1 MRHSGPQPP
10 PRPEPPASAPTFPWK
25 AFRHFNAAPPPL
37 DPHSRSRGVRDLEAL
52 FPGDSLECRLARLLL
67 EARALPWKELLE
79 SFEVF
84 QRVRKRVRRPV
95 VADLCAGH
103 GLTGLLFA
111 VYERSVEEVVLVD
124 QREPESAARL
134 LALVGEVAPW
144 APAKV
149 RYVEAALQ
157 RAPEVAAL
165 PEGSGVIGVH
175 ACGPATDAVI
185 DVALGLAGPVGLLP
199 CCHARSACGAPDSLV
214 RSLGVCTATD
224 IHRTYRLEAA
234 GHRTRWTGIPEGIT
248 PMNRVILAW
257 PEDAP

>member
-1 MRHSGPQPP
+1 MH
-10 PRPEPPASAPTFPWK
+10 PEPPPSAPLAAPFPWK
-25 AFRHFNAAPPPL
+25 AFRHFNGTPPLL
-37 DPHSRSRGVRDLEAL
+37 DPHSRSRGVRDLELL
-52 FPGDSLECRLARLLL
+52 FPGDSLECRLARALLA
-67 EARALPWKELLE
+67 ARALPWKELLE

-111 VYERSVEEVVLVD
+111 VYERGVEEVVMVD
-124 QREPESAARL
+124 RREPESAARL
-134 LALVGEVAPW
+134 LALVGAVAPW

-149 RYVEAALQ
+149 RYVEADLR

-165 PEGSGVIGVH
+165 PAGSGVVGVH
-175 ACGPATDAVI
+175 ACGPATDAVV
-185 DVALGLAGPVGLLP
+185 DVALTLRGPVGLLP
-199 CCHARSACGAPDSLV
+199 CCHARSSSGAPDSLV

-224 IHRTYRLEAA
+224 VHRTYRLEAA
-234 GHRTRWTGIPEGIT
+234 GYRTRWTGIPAAVT

-257 PEDAP
+257 PERPRSGS